1 LAPVKINCPPQKLL
15 QGFQFEQ
22 RGKTEFGY
30 NYHCI
35 DTKVTIET
43 TTVENEWTPWGHTD
57 SNVNEGSVN
66 FLVLYLNSFLR
77 LEKVHLGFCAFFKTG
92 KLSCDFIG
100 KFGLWALVMS
110 QLVLVLS
117 FCAFLS
123 INYLLSN
130 GFLKRKSHFL
140 VTRKVAYKNKI
151 IKFAVRSDYF

>member
-1 LAPVKINCPPQKLL
+1 MAPVKINCPPQKLL

-77 LEKVHLGFCAFFKTG
+77 LENVHLGFCALRALQNWKTELRLHREIWTLG
-92 KLSCDFIG
+92 SCDVSISFSFII
-100 KFGLWALVMS
+100 L
-110 QLVLVLS
+110 
-117 FCAFLS
+117 CLS
-123 INYLLSN
+123 INYLLSI
-130 GFLKRKSHFL
+130 GICRFLL
-140 VTRKVAYKNKI
+140 TRKVAYKNKI